1 MNVLKDIT
9 PPFTRVQS
17 LFLASKKFPMED
29 FKTRFADYLSR
40 TCIPSNATKEEK
52 DKIWLEMNSFVQPN
66 IPQKLYRF
74 RSCNLDNF
82 ISLEQETIPVCTAN
96 KFRDKYDSLVYVD
109 RGEIYKL
116 FDDIFDSGIIGL
128 LYGKNGE
135 ASEILSIVEEQYG
148 KDAAESL
155 KRINSELPE
164 EDREKVKSKE
174 FMHAILEGIDPII
187 QEHITYMQRD
197 CVTKIACFTEDI
209 RAKHMWDNYG
219 DGYSGFALEYN
230 MKEFVCSG
238 CGACHEIASC
248 NKMEKNFSHVY
259 PVIYTNQRYDATVN
273 IVSII
278 FSHLLKNFGFPEMML
293 PIDNLFMYKSYLYK
307 SSESYSQENEWR
319 LICRCPAMESCEY
332 ASIPDRKSVKAI
344 YYGPDIEER
353 YKSHLRKVAQL
364 RGLEE
369 YDVSVDLDNPSFEL
383 KLTKL

>member
-1 MNVLKDIT
+1 MKYCFPLWYHLCV
-9 PPFTRVQS
+9 VQ
-17 LFLASKKFPMED
+17 SKKFPMED
-29 FKTRFADYLSR
+29 FKTHFADHLSR

-52 DKIWLEMNSFVQPN
+52 DKIRLEMNSFVQPN

-109 RGEIYKL
+109 RGQIYKL

-174 FMHAILEGIDPII
+174 FMHAILEGIEPII

-230 MKEFVCSG
+230 LKEFVCSG
-238 CGACHEIASC
+238 CGACREIASC

-259 PVIYTNQRYDATVN
+259 PVIYTNQRYDATMN

>member
-1 MNVLKDIT
+1 MQ
-9 PPFTRVQS
+9 VQS

-135 ASEILSIVEEQYG
+135 DSGILSIVEEQYG
-148 KDAAESL
+148 KDVAESL

-319 LICRCPAMESCEY
+319 LICRCPAMESSEY

-353 YKSHLRKVAQL
+353 YKSHLRKVAKL

-369 YDVSVDLDNPSFEL
+369 YEVSVDLDNPSFEL

>member
-1 MNVLKDIT
+1 MQ
-9 PPFTRVQS
+9 VQS

-109 RGEIYKL
+109 RGQIYKL

-230 MKEFVCSG
+230 LKEFVCSG
-238 CGACHEIASC
+238 CGACRDIASC

-259 PVIYTNQRYDATVN
+259 PVIYTNQRYDATMN

-319 LICRCPAMESCEY
+319 LICRCPAMQSCEY
-332 ASIPDRKSVKAI
+332 ASIPDRKSIKAI

>member
-1 MNVLKDIT
+1 MQ
-9 PPFTRVQS
+9 VQS

-109 RGEIYKL
+109 RGQIYKL

-230 MKEFVCSG
+230 LKEFVCSG
-238 CGACHEIASC
+238 CGACRDIASC

-259 PVIYTNQRYDATVN
+259 PVIYTNQRYDATMN

>member
-1 MNVLKDIT
+1 
-9 PPFTRVQS
+9 
-17 LFLASKKFPMED
+17 MED

-109 RGEIYKL
+109 RGQIYKL

-230 MKEFVCSG
+230 LKEFVCSG
-238 CGACHEIASC
+238 CGACRDIASC

-259 PVIYTNQRYDATVN
+259 PVIYTNQRYDATMN

-319 LICRCPAMESCEY
+319 LICRCPAMQSCEY
-332 ASIPDRKSVKAI
+332 ASIPDRKSIKAI